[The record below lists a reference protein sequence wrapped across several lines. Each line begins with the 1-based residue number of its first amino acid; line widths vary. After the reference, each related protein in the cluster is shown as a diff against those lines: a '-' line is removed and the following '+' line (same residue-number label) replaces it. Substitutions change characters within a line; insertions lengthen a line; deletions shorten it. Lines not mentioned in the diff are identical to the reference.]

1 MDEIIKVE
9 QADMLA
15 AINRSEVDMQ
25 ITTAKQYPRDIQQ
38 ALNRIQTLATLDE
51 ETAGDCFY
59 TLRRGNG
66 GQVIEGLSVRFAEI
80 IAGAW
85 GNLRAQARIIGNDGR
100 TITAQGVCHDLETN
114 FAVSVEVKRRIT
126 DRNGKTFNEDMQ
138 VMTGNAACAI
148 AFRNAV
154 LKVVPKSVTK
164 RIVEQVKQVAIG
176 QAMDLETSRSK
187 MIAYFGKIG
196 VNQSALFA
204 YLGVKRIEDVD
215 AQMIFELRGLANA
228 LKEGTTTIA
237 ETFQSAST
245 DSQKTAEEARKK
257 AEEAMGRVNQATA
270 QGKGK
275 KAQECAGNKPVEGQA
290 EEVIA
295 EEIDPETGEVIKETA
310 TTKK

>member
-1 MDEIIKVE
+1 MNEIIEVK

-25 ITTAKQYPRDIQQ
+25 IATAKQYPRDIQQ

-126 DRNGKTFNEDMQ
+126 DKNGKTYNEDMQ

-164 RIVEQVKQVAIG
+164 RIIEQVKQVAIG

-187 MIAYFGKIG
+187 MIAYFGRLG
-196 VNQSALFA
+196 VNQSALFS
-204 YLGVKRIEDVD
+204 YLGVKRVEDVD

-237 ETFQSAST
+237 ETFPTAST
-245 DSQKTAEEARKK
+245 DSQKTAENARKK
-257 AEEAMGRVNQATA
+257 AEEAMGRVAQATT
-270 QGKGK
+270 QGKDKKPQGGK
-275 KAQECAGNKPVEGQA
+275 GNANVEDVVA
-290 EEVIA
+290 ETVN
-295 EEIDPETGEVIKETA
+295 PETGEVINNSNNDSNK
-310 TTKK
+310 

>member
-1 MDEIIKVE
+1 MNEIVE
-9 QADMLA
+9 VKQADMLA

-25 ITTAKQYPRDIQQ
+25 IATAKQYPRDIQA

-59 TLRRGNG
+59 TLRRGG
-66 GQVIEGLSVRFAEI
+66 GSQVIEGLSVRFAEI

-126 DRNGKTFNEDMQ
+126 DKNGRTYNEDMQ

-164 RIVEQVKQVAIG
+164 RIIEQVKQVAIG
-176 QAMDLETSRSK
+176 KAMDLETSRSR
-187 MIAYFGKIG
+187 MLAYYGKLG
-196 VNQSALFA
+196 VNQAAVFS
-204 YLGVKRIEDVD
+204 YLGVKREQDID

-237 ETFQSAST
+237 ETFSSALTNSE
-245 DSQKTAEEARKK
+245 KIAEDARKK
-257 AEEAMGRVNQATA
+257 AEEAMKRTA
-270 QGKGK
+270 QASGQAKTQ
-275 KAQECAGNKPVEGQA
+275 KAQNGNENAPMDV
-290 EEVIA
+290 VA
-295 EEIDPETGEVIKETA
+295 EEIDPETGEVINNSNNISNK
-310 TTKK
+310 

>member
-1 MDEIIKVE
+1 MNEIVEIK

-25 ITTAKQYPRDIQQ
+25 ISTAKQYPRDIQA

-126 DRNGKTFNEDMQ
+126 DKNGRTYNEDMQ

-164 RIVEQVKQVAIG
+164 RIIEQVKQVAIG
-176 QAMDLETSRSK
+176 KAMDLETSRAR
-187 MIAYFGKIG
+187 MIAYYGKLG
-196 VNQSALFA
+196 VNKAAVFS
-204 YLGVKRIEDVD
+204 YLGVKREQDID

-228 LKEGTTTIA
+228 LKEGTTSIA
-237 ETFQSAST
+237 ETFTTAST
-245 DSQKTAEEARKK
+245 SSEKTAEEARKK
-257 AEEAMGRVNQATA
+257 AEEAMNRAAQASGQSTA
-270 QGKGK
+270 KTTQESKGN
-275 KAQECAGNKPVEGQA
+275 APEDV
-290 EEVIA
+290 VA
-295 EEIDPETGEVIKETA
+295 EEIDPETGEIINSNNNSNK
-310 TTKK
+310 

>member
-1 MDEIIKVE
+1 MNEIIEVK
-9 QADMLA
+9 QADMLS

-25 ITTAKQYPRDIQQ
+25 ISTAKQYPRDIQA

-126 DRNGKTFNEDMQ
+126 DKYGKTYNEDMQ

-164 RIVEQVKQVAIG
+164 RIIEQVKQVAIG
-176 QAMDLETSRSK
+176 KAMDLETSRNK
-187 MIAYFGKIG
+187 MIAYFGKLN
-196 VNQSALFA
+196 VNQSALFS
-204 YLGVKRIEDVD
+204 YLGVKRVEEVD

-237 ETFQSAST
+237 ETFQTAST
-245 DSQKTAEEARKK
+245 DSQKTAENARKK
-257 AEEAMGRVNQATA
+257 AEEAMGRVTQATA
-270 QGKGK
+270 QGKSK
-275 KAQECAGNKPVEGQA
+275 KPQESKENTNA
-290 EEVIA
+290 EYVAA
-295 EEIDPETGEVIKETA
+295 ETIDPETGEVISINGKKEG
-310 TTKK
+310 KDE

>member
-1 MDEIIKVE
+1 MNEIIEVK

-25 ITTAKQYPRDIQQ
+25 IATAKQYPRDIQQ

-126 DRNGKTFNEDMQ
+126 DKNGKTYNEDMQ

-164 RIVEQVKQVAIG
+164 RIIEQVKQVAIG

-187 MIAYFGKIG
+187 MIAYFSRLG
-196 VNQSALFA
+196 VNQPALFS
-204 YLGVKRIEDVD
+204 YLGVKRVEDVD

-237 ETFQSAST
+237 ETFQTAST
-245 DSQKTAEEARKK
+245 NSEKIAENARKK
-257 AEEAMGRVNQATA
+257 AEEAMGRVVQATT
-270 QGKGK
+270 QSKGK
-275 KAQECAGNKPVEGQA
+275 KPQEGKENANTEDVAA
-290 EEVIA
+290 ET
-295 EEIDPETGEVIKETA
+295 IDRETGEVTSINEKEEG
-310 TTKK
+310 KDE

>member
-1 MDEIIKVE
+1 MNEIIEVK

-25 ITTAKQYPRDIQQ
+25 IATAKKFPRDIQE
-38 ALNRIQTLATLDE
+38 ALVRIQTLATLDE

-126 DRNGKTFNEDMQ
+126 DKYGKTYNEDMQ
-138 VMTGNAACAI
+138 VVTGNAACAI

-164 RIVEQVKQVAIG
+164 KIIENVKQVAIG
-176 QAMDLETSRSK
+176 KAMDLETSRTN
-187 MIAYFGKIG
+187 MVAYFGKLG
-196 VNQSALFA
+196 VSQAALFS
-204 YLGVKRIEDVD
+204 YLGVRRVADIN

-237 ETFQSAST
+237 ETFSAASS
-245 DSQKTAEEARKK
+245 DSEKTAEEARKK
-257 AEEAMGRVNQATA
+257 AEEAMGRVKQATA
-270 QGKGK
+270 G
-275 KAQECAGNKPVEGQA
+275 AA
-290 EEVIA
+290 EEKSA
-295 EEIDPETGEVIKETA
+295 EDGGEAVPANVDTETGEVLNQG
-310 TTKK
+310 TTEK

>member
-1 MDEIIKVE
+1 MNEIVE
-9 QADMLA
+9 VRQADMLA

-25 ITTAKQYPRDIQQ
+25 IATAKQYPRDIQA

-126 DRNGKTFNEDMQ
+126 DKNGKTYNEDMQ

-164 RIVEQVKQVAIG
+164 RIIEQVKQVAIG
-176 QAMDLETSRSK
+176 KAMDLETSRARMLS
-187 MIAYFGKIG
+187 YYGKLG
-196 VNQSALFA
+196 VNQAALFS
-204 YLGVKRIEDVD
+204 YLGVKQVGDID

-237 ETFQSAST
+237 ETFSTAST
-245 DSQKTAEEARKK
+245 NSEKIAEDARKK
-257 AEEAMGRVNQATA
+257 AEEAMKRTA
-270 QGKGK
+270 KASGQGKSK
-275 KAQECAGNKPVEGQA
+275 KAQDGKENA
-290 EEVIA
+290 EEVKV
-295 EEIDPETGEVIKETA
+295 ETVDPETGEITSVNGKEEGEDE
-310 TTKK
+310 

>member
-1 MDEIIKVE
+1 MNEIVE
-9 QADMLA
+9 VKQADMLA

-25 ITTAKQYPRDIQQ
+25 ISTAKQYPRDIQ
-38 ALNRIQTLATLDE
+38 ASLNRIQTLTTLDE

-66 GQVIEGLSVRFAEI
+66 GQVIEGLSIRFAEI

-126 DRNGKTFNEDMQ
+126 DKNGRTYNEDMQ

-164 RIVEQVKQVAIG
+164 RIIEQVKQVAIG
-176 QAMDLETSRSK
+176 KAMDLETSRAR
-187 MIAYFGKIG
+187 MIAYYGKLG
-196 VNQSALFA
+196 ANKAAVLS
-204 YLGVKRIEDVD
+204 YLGVKREQDIN

-237 ETFQSAST
+237 ETFSTASI
-245 DSQKTAEEARKK
+245 DSEKTAEEARKK
-257 AEEAMGRVNQATA
+257 AEEAMNRAAQTSGQSKAKTA
-270 QGKGK
+270 QESKEN
-275 KAQECAGNKPVEGQA
+275 APENVVT
-290 EEVIA
+290 EEV
-295 EEIDPETGEVIKETA
+295 DPETGEIINSNNNSNK
-310 TTKK
+310 

>member
-1 MDEIIKVE
+1 MNEIIE
-9 QADMLA
+9 IRQADMLA

-25 ITTAKQYPRDIQQ
+25 IATAKQYPRDLQMV
-38 ALNRIQTLATLDE
+38 LNRIQTLATLDE

-59 TLRRGNG
+59 TLRRGG
-66 GQVIEGLSVRFAEI
+66 GEQVIEGLSVRFAEI

-126 DRNGKTFNEDMQ
+126 DKNGRTYNEDMQ
-138 VMTGNAACAI
+138 VVTGNAACAI

-154 LKVVPKSVTK
+154 LKVVPKSITK
-164 RIVEQVKQVAIG
+164 RIIENVKQVAIG

-187 MIAYFGKIG
+187 MIAYFGKLG
-196 VNQSALFA
+196 VSQAALFT
-204 YLGVKRIEDVD
+204 YLGVKRINEVD

-237 ETFQSAST
+237 DTFKAT
-245 DSQKTAEEARKK
+245 ATESQTKADEARRK
-257 AEEAMGRVNQATA
+257 AEEAIGRAAQATQQA
-270 QGKGK
+270 KSQTRKG
-275 KAQECAGNKPVEGQA
+275 EGVEEA
-290 EEVIA
+290 VST
-295 EEIDPETGEVIKETA
+295 DTGEIIDGTAVESTADRKEGDNE
-310 TTKK
+310 

>member
-1 MDEIIKVE
+1 MNEIVE
-9 QADMLA
+9 VRQADMLA

-25 ITTAKQYPRDIQQ
+25 IATAKQYPRDIQA

-126 DRNGKTFNEDMQ
+126 DKNGKTYNEDMQ

-164 RIVEQVKQVAIG
+164 RIIEQVKQVAIG
-176 QAMDLETSRSK
+176 KAMDLETSRARMLS
-187 MIAYFGKIG
+187 YYGKLG
-196 VNQSALFA
+196 VNQAALFS
-204 YLGVKRIEDVD
+204 YLGVKRVGDID

-237 ETFQSAST
+237 ETFSSAST
-245 DSQKTAEEARKK
+245 NSEKIAEDARKK
-257 AEEAMGRVNQATA
+257 AEEAMKRTA
-270 QGKGK
+270 KASGQGKTK
-275 KAQECAGNKPVEGQA
+275 KAQDGKENA
-290 EEVIA
+290 EEVKV
-295 EEIDPETGEVIKETA
+295 ETVDPETGEITSINGKEEGEDE
-310 TTKK
+310 

>member
-1 MDEIIKVE
+1 MNEIVE
-9 QADMLA
+9 VKQADMLA

-25 ITTAKQYPRDIQQ
+25 ISTAKQYPRDIQ
-38 ALNRIQTLATLDE
+38 ASLNRIQTLATLDE

-126 DRNGKTFNEDMQ
+126 DKNGRTYNEDMQ

-164 RIVEQVKQVAIG
+164 RIIEQVKQVAIG
-176 QAMDLETSRSK
+176 KAMDLETSRSR
-187 MIAYFGKIG
+187 MIAYYGKLG
-196 VNQSALFA
+196 VNKAAVLS
-204 YLGVKRIEDVD
+204 YLGVKREQDID

-237 ETFQSAST
+237 ETFSTASI
-245 DSQKTAEEARKK
+245 DSEKTAEEARKK
-257 AEEAMGRVNQATA
+257 AEEAMNRAAQTSGQSKAKTA
-270 QGKGK
+270 QESKEN
-275 KAQECAGNKPVEGQA
+275 APENVVT
-290 EEVIA
+290 EEV
-295 EEIDPETGEVIKETA
+295 DPETGEIINSNNNSNK
-310 TTKK
+310 

>member
-1 MDEIIKVE
+1 MNEIIEVK

-25 ITTAKQYPRDIQQ
+25 IATAKQYPRDIQQ

-126 DRNGKTFNEDMQ
+126 DKNGKTYNEDMQ

-164 RIVEQVKQVAIG
+164 RIIEQVKQVAIG

-187 MIAYFGKIG
+187 MIAYFARLG
-196 VNQSALFA
+196 VNQSALFS
-204 YLGVKRIEDVD
+204 YLGVKRVEDVD
-215 AQMIFELRGLANA
+215 AQMIYELRGLANA

-237 ETFQSAST
+237 ETFPTAST
-245 DSQKTAEEARKK
+245 NSEKIAEDARKK
-257 AEEAMGRVNQATA
+257 AEEAMGRVAQATT

-275 KAQECAGNKPVEGQA
+275 KQQESKENANA
-290 EEVIA
+290 EDVVA
-295 EEIDPETGEVIKETA
+295 EAIDAETGEVINETA
-310 TTKK
+310 TNNK

>member
-1 MDEIIKVE
+1 MNEIIEVK

-25 ITTAKQYPRDIQQ
+25 ISTAKQYPRDIQQ

-126 DRNGKTFNEDMQ
+126 DKNGKTYNEDMQ

-164 RIVEQVKQVAIG
+164 RIIEQVKQVAIG
-176 QAMDLETSRSK
+176 KAMDLETSRGN
-187 MIAYFGKIG
+187 MIAYFGKLG
-196 VNQSALFA
+196 VNQATLFT
-204 YLGVKRIEDVD
+204 YLGVKRVQDID

-237 ETFQSAST
+237 ETFQSSPT
-245 DSQKTAEEARKK
+245 NSEKTAEEARKK
-257 AEEAMGRVNQATA
+257 AEEAMGRVAQATT

-275 KAQECAGNKPVEGQA
+275 KSQESPENAPVEDVVA
-290 EEVIA
+290 ED
-295 EEIDPETGEVIKETA
+295 IDPETGEVISETTA

>member
-1 MDEIIKVE
+1 MNEIIEVK

-25 ITTAKQYPRDIQQ
+25 IATAKQYPRDIQQ

-126 DRNGKTFNEDMQ
+126 DKNGKTYNEDMQ

-164 RIVEQVKQVAIG
+164 RIIEQVKQVAIG

-187 MIAYFGKIG
+187 MIAYFARLG
-196 VNQSALFA
+196 VNQSALFS
-204 YLGVKRIEDVD
+204 YLGVKRVEDVD

-237 ETFQSAST
+237 ETFPTAST
-245 DSQKTAEEARKK
+245 NSEKIAEDARKK
-257 AEEAMGRVNQATA
+257 AEEAMGRVAQATT

-275 KAQECAGNKPVEGQA
+275 KQQESKENANA
-290 EEVIA
+290 EDVVA
-295 EEIDPETGEVIKETA
+295 EAIDAETGEVINEKA
-310 TTKK
+310 TNNK

>member
-1 MDEIIKVE
+1 MNDIIEVK

-25 ITTAKQYPRDIQQ
+25 ISTAKQYPRDIQA

-100 TITAQGVCHDLETN
+100 TITAQGICHDLETN

-126 DRNGKTFNEDMQ
+126 DRNGKTYNEDMQ

-164 RIVEQVKQVAIG
+164 RIIEQVKQVAIG

-187 MIAYFGKIG
+187 MIAYFGKLG
-196 VNQSALFA
+196 VNQSSLFS
-204 YLGVKRIEDVD
+204 YLGVKREQDID

-237 ETFQSAST
+237 ETFSTAST
-245 DSQKTAEEARKK
+245 NSEKIAENARKK
-257 AEEAMGRVNQATA
+257 AEEAMGRVAKATA

-275 KAQECAGNKPVEGQA
+275 KAQENTESGQIEEAATEVVDAETSVTASNGKEGSD
-290 EEVIA
+290 E
-295 EEIDPETGEVIKETA
+295 
-310 TTKK
+310 

>member
-1 MDEIIKVE
+1 MNEIIEVK

-25 ITTAKQYPRDIQQ
+25 IATAKQYPRDIQQ

-126 DRNGKTFNEDMQ
+126 DKNGKTYNEDMQ

-164 RIVEQVKQVAIG
+164 RIIEQVKQVALG
-176 QAMDLETSRSK
+176 KAMDLETSRTK
-187 MIAYFGKIG
+187 MIAYFGKLG
-196 VNQSALFA
+196 VNQAALFS
-204 YLGVKRIEDVD
+204 YLGVKRVEDVD

-237 ETFQSAST
+237 ETFQTAST
-245 DSQKTAEEARKK
+245 NSEKIAENARKK
-257 AEEAMGRVNQATA
+257 AEEAMGRVA
-270 QGKGK
+270 QVTKQVKSK
-275 KAQECAGNKPVEGQA
+275 KPQESKENANA
-290 EEVIA
+290 EEVAA
-295 EEIDPETGEVIKETA
+295 ETIDPETGEVINEKA
-310 TTKK
+310 TDKNNH

>member
-1 MDEIIKVE
+1 MNDIIEVK

-25 ITTAKQYPRDIQQ
+25 ISTAKQYPRDIQA

-126 DRNGKTFNEDMQ
+126 DKRGKTYNEDMQ

-164 RIVEQVKQVAIG
+164 RIIEQVKQVAIG

-187 MIAYFGKIG
+187 MIAYFGKLG
-196 VNQSALFA
+196 VNQAALFS
-204 YLGVKRIEDVD
+204 YLGVARVEDVD
-215 AQMIFELRGLANA
+215 SQMIFELRGLANA

-237 ETFQSAST
+237 ETFQASST
-245 DSQKTAEEARKK
+245 DSQKTAESVRKK
-257 AEEAMGRVNQATA
+257 AEEAMRRVAQATA
-270 QGKGK
+270 QDKGEK
-275 KAQECAGNKPVEGQA
+275 GQESPENVQVEETVTEVVDPENG
-290 EEVIA
+290 VIA
-295 EEIDPETGEVIKETA
+295 PNKKEGSDE
-310 TTKK
+310 

>member
-1 MDEIIKVE
+1 MNEIVE
-9 QADMLA
+9 VKQADMLA

-25 ITTAKQYPRDIQQ
+25 ITTAKQYPRDIQA

-59 TLRRGNG
+59 TLRRGGG

-126 DRNGKTFNEDMQ
+126 DKNGRTYNEDMQ

-164 RIVEQVKQVAIG
+164 RIIEQVKQVAIG
-176 QAMDLETSRSK
+176 KAMDLETSRSR
-187 MIAYFGKIG
+187 MLAYYGKLG
-196 VNQSALFA
+196 VNQAAVFS
-204 YLGVKRIEDVD
+204 YLGVKREQDID

-237 ETFQSAST
+237 ETFSSAST
-245 DSQKTAEEARKK
+245 NSEKIAEDARKK
-257 AEEAMGRVNQATA
+257 AEEAMKRTA
-270 QGKGK
+270 Q
-275 KAQECAGNKPVEGQA
+275 ASGQA
-290 EEVIA
+290 KNQKVQSDNGNAPTDVVA
-295 EEIDPETGEVIKETA
+295 EEIDPETGEVINNSNNISNK
-310 TTKK
+310 

>member
-1 MDEIIKVE
+1 MNEIIEVK
-9 QADMLA
+9 QADMLS

-25 ITTAKQYPRDIQQ
+25 ISTAKQYPRDIQA

-126 DRNGKTFNEDMQ
+126 DKYGKTYNEDMQ

-164 RIVEQVKQVAIG
+164 RIIEQVKQVAIG
-176 QAMDLETSRSK
+176 KAMDLETSRNK
-187 MIAYFGKIG
+187 MIAYFGKLN
-196 VNQSALFA
+196 VNQSALFS
-204 YLGVKRIEDVD
+204 YLGVKRVEEVD

-237 ETFQSAST
+237 ETFQTAST
-245 DSQKTAEEARKK
+245 DSQKTAENARKK
-257 AEEAMGRVNQATA
+257 AEEAMGRVTQATA
-270 QGKGK
+270 QGKSK
-275 KAQECAGNKPVEGQA
+275 NPQESKENTNA
-290 EEVIA
+290 EDVAA
-295 EEIDPETGEVIKETA
+295 ETIDPETGEVISINGKKEG
-310 TTKK
+310 KDE

>member
-1 MDEIIKVE
+1 MNEIIEVK
-9 QADMLA
+9 QADMLS

-25 ITTAKQYPRDIQQ
+25 ISTAKQYPRDIQA

-126 DRNGKTFNEDMQ
+126 DKYGKTYNEDMQ

-164 RIVEQVKQVAIG
+164 RIIEQVKQVAIG
-176 QAMDLETSRSK
+176 KAMDLETSRNK
-187 MIAYFGKIG
+187 MIAYFGKLN
-196 VNQSALFA
+196 VNQSALFS
-204 YLGVKRIEDVD
+204 YLGVKRVEEVD

-237 ETFQSAST
+237 ETFQTAST
-245 DSQKTAEEARKK
+245 DSQKTAENARKK
-257 AEEAMGRVNQATA
+257 AEEAMGRVAQATA
-270 QGKGK
+270 QGKSK
-275 KAQECAGNKPVEGQA
+275 KPQESKENTNEEDVDA
-290 EEVIA
+290 ET
-295 EEIDPETGEVIKETA
+295 IDHETGEVISINGKKEG
-310 TTKK
+310 KDE

>member
-1 MDEIIKVE
+1 MNEIVE
-9 QADMLA
+9 VKQADMLA

-25 ITTAKQYPRDIQQ
+25 ITTAKQYPRDIQA

-59 TLRRGNG
+59 TLRRG

-126 DRNGKTFNEDMQ
+126 DKNGRTYNEDMQ

-164 RIVEQVKQVAIG
+164 RIIEQVKQVAIG
-176 QAMDLETSRSK
+176 KAMDLETSRSR
-187 MIAYFGKIG
+187 MLAYYGKLG
-196 VNQSALFA
+196 VNQAAVFS
-204 YLGVKRIEDVD
+204 YLGVKREQDID

-228 LKEGTTTIA
+228 LKEGTTAIA
-237 ETFQSAST
+237 ETFSSAST
-245 DSQKTAEEARKK
+245 NSEKIAEDARKK
-257 AEEAMGRVNQATA
+257 AEEAMKRTA
-270 QGKGK
+270 Q
-275 KAQECAGNKPVEGQA
+275 ASGQA
-290 EEVIA
+290 KNQKTQSGNGNAPTNVVA
-295 EEIDPETGEVIKETA
+295 EEIDPETGEVINNSNNISNK
-310 TTKK
+310 

>member
-1 MDEIIKVE
+1 MNDIIEVK

-25 ITTAKQYPRDIQQ
+25 IATAKQYPRDIQQ
-38 ALNRIQTLATLDE
+38 ALVRIQTLATLDE

-126 DRNGKTFNEDMQ
+126 DKNGRTYNEDMQ

-164 RIVEQVKQVAIG
+164 RIIEQVKQVAIG
-176 QAMDLETSRSK
+176 KAMDLETSRNN
-187 MIAYFGKIG
+187 MIAYFGKLG
-196 VNQSALFA
+196 VNQAALFS
-204 YLGVKRIEDVD
+204 YLGVKRVADID

-228 LKEGTTTIA
+228 LKEGTTTVQ
-237 ETFQSAST
+237 ETFATAST
-245 DSQKTAEEARKK
+245 NSEKTAEEARKK
-257 AEEAMGRVNQATA
+257 AEEAMSKVRQATS
-270 QGKGK
+270 QGKEK
-275 KAQECAGNKPVEGQA
+275 KPASDGETAAPANV
-290 EEVIA
+290 
-295 EEIDPETGEVIKETA
+295 DPETGEVLNQDKQDTA
-310 TTKK
+310 TDKK

>member
-1 MDEIIKVE
+1 MNEIIEVK

-25 ITTAKQYPRDIQQ
+25 IATAKQYPRDIQQ

-126 DRNGKTFNEDMQ
+126 DKNGKTYNEDMQ

-164 RIVEQVKQVAIG
+164 RIIEQVKQVAIG

-187 MIAYFGKIG
+187 MIAYFARLG
-196 VNQSALFA
+196 VNQSALFS
-204 YLGVKRIEDVD
+204 YLGVKRVEDVD
-215 AQMIFELRGLANA
+215 AQMIYELRGLANA

-237 ETFQSAST
+237 ETFPTAST
-245 DSQKTAEEARKK
+245 NSEKIAEDARKK
-257 AEEAMGRVNQATA
+257 AEEAMERVAQATT

-275 KAQECAGNKPVEGQA
+275 KHQESKENVNA
-290 EEVIA
+290 EDVVA
-295 EEIDPETGEVIKETA
+295 EAIDTETGEVINETA
-310 TTKK
+310 TNNK

>member
-1 MDEIIKVE
+1 MNEIIEVK
-9 QADMLA
+9 QADMLS

-25 ITTAKQYPRDIQQ
+25 ISTAKQYPRDIQA

-126 DRNGKTFNEDMQ
+126 DKYGKTYNEDMQ

-164 RIVEQVKQVAIG
+164 RIIEQVKQVAIG
-176 QAMDLETSRSK
+176 KAMDLETSRNK
-187 MIAYFGKIG
+187 MIAYFGKLN
-196 VNQSALFA
+196 VNQSALFS
-204 YLGVKRIEDVD
+204 YLGVKRVEEVD

-237 ETFQSAST
+237 ETFQTAST
-245 DSQKTAEEARKK
+245 DSQKTAESARKK
-257 AEEAMGRVNQATA
+257 AEEAMGRVAQATTN
-270 QGKGK
+270 GNGK
-275 KAQECAGNKPVEGQA
+275 KQQESKEKANA
-290 EEVIA
+290 EEVLA
-295 EEIDPETGEVIKETA
+295 EDVDPETGEVINK
-310 TTKK
+310 TTTDKK

>member
-1 MDEIIKVE
+1 MNEIIEVK

-25 ITTAKQYPRDIQQ
+25 IATAKQYPRDIQQ

-126 DRNGKTFNEDMQ
+126 DKNGKTYNEDMQ

-164 RIVEQVKQVAIG
+164 RIIEQVKQVAIG

-187 MIAYFGKIG
+187 MIAYFSRLG
-196 VNQSALFA
+196 VNQPALFS
-204 YLGVKRIEDVD
+204 YLGVKRVEDVD

-237 ETFQSAST
+237 ETFQTAST
-245 DSQKTAEEARKK
+245 DSQKTAENARKK
-257 AEEAMGRVNQATA
+257 AEEAMGRVAQATA
-270 QGKGK
+270 QGKSK
-275 KAQECAGNKPVEGQA
+275 KPQESKENANA
-290 EEVIA
+290 EDVAA
-295 EEIDPETGEVIKETA
+295 ETIDPETGEVTSINGKKEG
-310 TTKK
+310 KDE

>member
-1 MDEIIKVE
+1 MNEIIEVK
-9 QADMLA
+9 QADMLS

-25 ITTAKQYPRDIQQ
+25 ISTAKQYPRDIQA

-126 DRNGKTFNEDMQ
+126 DKYGKTYNEDMQ

-164 RIVEQVKQVAIG
+164 RIIEQVKQVAIG
-176 QAMDLETSRSK
+176 KAMDLETSRNK
-187 MIAYFGKIG
+187 MIAYFGKLN
-196 VNQSALFA
+196 VNQSALFS
-204 YLGVKRIEDVD
+204 YLGVKRVEEVD

-237 ETFQSAST
+237 ETFQTAST
-245 DSQKTAEEARKK
+245 DSQKTAESARKK
-257 AEEAMGRVNQATA
+257 AEEAMGRVAQATTK
-270 QGKGK
+270 GNGK
-275 KAQECAGNKPVEGQA
+275 KQQESKEKANA
-290 EEVIA
+290 EEVLA
-295 EEIDPETGEVIKETA
+295 EDVDPETGEVINK
-310 TTKK
+310 TTTDKK

>member
-1 MDEIIKVE
+1 MNEIVE
-9 QADMLA
+9 VRQADMLA

-25 ITTAKQYPRDIQQ
+25 IATAKQYPRDIQA

-126 DRNGKTFNEDMQ
+126 DKNGRTYNEDMQ

-164 RIVEQVKQVAIG
+164 RIIEQVKQVAIG
-176 QAMDLETSRSK
+176 KAMDLETSRARMLS
-187 MIAYFGKIG
+187 YYGKLG
-196 VNQSALFA
+196 VNQAAVFS
-204 YLGVKRIEDVD
+204 YLGVKREQDID

-237 ETFQSAST
+237 ETFSTAST
-245 DSQKTAEEARKK
+245 NSEKIAEDARKK
-257 AEEAMGRVNQATA
+257 AEEVMKRTDKASG
-270 QGKGK
+270 QGKPKKTQDGK
-275 KAQECAGNKPVEGQA
+275 ENA
-290 EEVIA
+290 EDVDA
-295 EEIDPETGEVIKETA
+295 EEIDPETGEVINNSNNDSNK
-310 TTKK
+310 

>member
-1 MDEIIKVE
+1 MNEIIEVK
-9 QADMLA
+9 QADMLS

-25 ITTAKQYPRDIQQ
+25 ISTAKQYPRDIQA

-126 DRNGKTFNEDMQ
+126 DKYGKTYNEDMQ

-164 RIVEQVKQVAIG
+164 RIIEQVKQVAIG
-176 QAMDLETSRSK
+176 KAMDLETSRNK
-187 MIAYFGKIG
+187 MIAYFGKLN
-196 VNQSALFA
+196 VNQSALFS
-204 YLGVKRIEDVD
+204 YLGVKRVEEVD

-237 ETFQSAST
+237 ETFQTAST
-245 DSQKTAEEARKK
+245 DSQKTAENARKK
-257 AEEAMGRVNQATA
+257 AEEAMGRVAQATTN
-270 QGKGK
+270 GNGK
-275 KAQECAGNKPVEGQA
+275 KQQDGKENSNVYDVVS
-290 EEVIA
+290 EEV
-295 EEIDPETGEVIKETA
+295 DHETGEVINK
-310 TTKK
+310 TTTDKK

>member
-1 MDEIIKVE
+1 MNEIVE
-9 QADMLA
+9 VRQADMLA

-25 ITTAKQYPRDIQQ
+25 IATAKQYPRDIQA

-126 DRNGKTFNEDMQ
+126 DKNGKTYNEDMQ

-164 RIVEQVKQVAIG
+164 RIIEQVKQVAIG
-176 QAMDLETSRSK
+176 KAMDLETSRARMLS
-187 MIAYFGKIG
+187 YYGKLG
-196 VNQSALFA
+196 VNQAALFS
-204 YLGVKRIEDVD
+204 YLGVKRVGDID

-237 ETFQSAST
+237 ETFSTAST
-245 DSQKTAEEARKK
+245 NSEKIAEGARKK
-257 AEEAMGRVNQATA
+257 AEEAMKRTA
-270 QGKGK
+270 KASGQGKTK
-275 KAQECAGNKPVEGQA
+275 KAQDGKENA
-290 EEVIA
+290 EEVKV
-295 EEIDPETGEVIKETA
+295 ETVDPETGEITSINGKEEGEDE
-310 TTKK
+310 

>member
-1 MDEIIKVE
+1 MNEIIEVK

-25 ITTAKQYPRDIQQ
+25 IATAKKFPRDIQQ
-38 ALNRIQTLATLDE
+38 ALVRIQTLATLDE

-59 TLRRGNG
+59 TLRRGSG
-66 GQVIEGLSVRFAEI
+66 GQVIEGVSVRFAEI

-126 DRNGKTFNEDMQ
+126 DKNGRTYNEDMQ

-164 RIVEQVKQVAIG
+164 RIIEQVKQVAIG
-176 QAMDLETSRSK
+176 KAMDLETSRNN
-187 MIAYFGKIG
+187 MITYFGKLG
-196 VNQSALFA
+196 VNQPALFT
-204 YLGVKRIEDVD
+204 YLGVKRLDDID

-228 LKEGTTTIA
+228 LKEGTTTIF
-237 ETFQSAST
+237 ETFNAAST
-245 DSQKTAEEARKK
+245 NSEKTAMDARKK
-257 AEEAMGRVNQATA
+257 AEEAMEKVKQATA
-270 QGKGK
+270 Q
-275 KAQECAGNKPVEGQA
+275 NN
-290 EEVIA
+290 EEKCKNRNEVKVPA
-295 EEIDPETGEVIKETA
+295 KVNSGTGEIKQDTEVSPETRK
-310 TTKK
+310 